1 MMDEEKG
8 RQGFCR
14 PGNGCFVIDV
24 SETPSS
30 LIWTKES
37 P

>member
-14 PGNGCFVIDV
+14 PGNGCLVIDV
-24 SETPSS
+24 SEAGEK
-30 LIWTKES
+30 LHRA
-37 P
+37 